1 MTNREWI
8 NLLSD
13 EGLARLLLKSDIC
26 DFCIHKSCL
35 DVPGLQED
43 ICIDG
48 IVRWL
53 KRRHT
58 LKDEERLND

>member
-13 EGLARLLLKSDIC
+13 EGLARLLLKSGIC
-26 DFCIHKSCL
+26 DFCIHKACL

-43 ICIDG
+43 ICIKQ
-48 IVRWL
+48 W
-53 KRRHT
+53 
-58 LKDEERLND
+58 